1 VIRDDLVEEVRL
13 RSDIVELVGEHV
25 PLKRAGKDYRGL
37 CPFHKEKTP
46 SFYVVPAKGFYKC
59 FGCGESGDIFSFLMR
74 QVGLDFPGAV
84 RAVAD
89 RVGVEIPDRDEA
101 ARGPDPYAPFFEA
114 LSFAAEFYAGRLA
127 DPTVGAEARAYLEG
141 RGVGAAAVARFGLG
155 YAPDAWRALR
165 EAARAHGIDD
175 ERLLEAGLIKTSER
189 SEEPFDRLRHRLVF
203 PIVDVRGRVIG
214 FGGRALGA
222 DDGPKYLNSP
232 ETPVYHKSRE
242 LYGLHWART
251 AIRRAGEALVVEGFM
266 DFLTLAAAG
275 IEHVVAPLGTS
286 LTEQQASV
294 LARYTDRVLLL
305 YDSDAAGQR
314 ATFRSGDLLLAAG
327 VHPLVVTL
335 PAGEDP
341 DSVVRTGGVD
351 ALTPYLKGATDLLDR
366 KIEILAD
373 HGLLEDI
380 DGLRTAVDK
389 LLPTLR
395 AVRDPALRD
404 LYVARVAGR
413 TGVRASTIDREIS
426 GAARSRQAPP
436 RPPTSA
442 PSADAS
448 GPVRESTLL
457 LLRLPDARLREP
469 ARESVEP
476 ALFRDPV
483 LREIYTAVLAL
494 PASASKGAASGGDSA
509 AASEEG
515 SGAPG
520 RDAKAT
526 AVPEPPEGLSAAARR
541 QWNDLARDPLE
552 LSHGDAMF
560 ADTVRDLR
568 AEALNR
574 ELDEVMEAMRV
585 AGMEGDE
592 EKELALY
599 RRRAA
604 LTASQQ
610 ELLASPVERHY
621 AKHRRRAR

>member
-1 VIRDDLVEEVRL
+1 MIRDELVEEVRL

-59 FGCGESGDIFSFLMR
+59 FGCGESGDIFSFLM
-74 QVGLDFPGAV
+74 QHVGLDFPAAV

-89 RVGVEIPDRDEA
+89 RVGVDIPDRDES
-101 ARGPDPYAPFFEA
+101 ARGPDPHAPLLEA
-114 LSFAAEFYAGRLA
+114 LSFAAEYYADRLA
-127 DPTVGAEARAYLEG
+127 DPSAGADARAYLER
-141 RGVGAAAVARFGLG
+141 RGVDAPAVERFRIG

-165 EAARAHGIDD
+165 EAARTHGIEDQV
-175 ERLLEAGLIKTSER
+175 LLEAGLIKTSER
-189 SEEPFDRLRHRLVF
+189 SEEPFDRLRNRLVF
-203 PIVDVRGRVIG
+203 PILDVRGRVIG
-214 FGGRALGA
+214 FGGRALGV
-222 DDGPKYLNSP
+222 DDAPKYLNSP

-251 AIRRAGEALVVEGFM
+251 AIRRAGEALVVEGYM
-266 DFLTLAAAG
+266 DFVALAAAG
-275 IEHVVAPLGTS
+275 LEHAVAPLGTS
-286 LTEQQASV
+286 LTGEQASL
-294 LARYTDRVLLL
+294 LARYTDRALLL

-314 ATFRSGDLLLAAG
+314 ATFRSGDVLLAAG

-335 PAGEDP
+335 PPGEDP
-341 DSVVRTGGVD
+341 DSLVRTGGVD
-351 ALTPYLKGATDLLDR
+351 ALTPYLRGAIDLLDR

-404 LYVARVAGR
+404 LYVARVADR
-413 TGVRASTIDREIS
+413 TGVRASTIDREIAGS
-426 GAARSRQAPP
+426 SRSRERGAPPPP
-436 RPPTSA
+436 RPVPA
-442 PSADAS
+442 PDAS
-448 GPVRESTLL
+448 GPVRESTLVL
-457 LLRLPDARLREP
+457 LLMRDPRLRER
-469 ARESVEP
+469 ARDAVEP

-483 LREIYTAVLAL
+483 LRELYAAL
-494 PASASKGAASGGDSA
+494 LDMPGGGAEPDAQPASDSLDV
-509 AASEEG
+509 
-515 SGAPG
+515 PG
-520 RDAKAT
+520 
-526 AVPEPPEGLSAAARR
+526 PPDGLSAEARR
-541 QWNDLARDPLE
+541 QWAVLATDPQE
-552 LSHGDAMF
+552 VAHGDAMF

-585 AGMEGDE
+585 AGLEGDDA
-592 EKELALY
+592 KELELY

-604 LTASQQ
+604 LTARQQ

-621 AKHRRRAR
+621 AKHRRRTR

>member
-13 RSDIVELVGEHV
+13 RSDIVDLVGEHV

-59 FGCGESGDIFSFLMR
+59 FGCGESGDIFSFLM
-74 QVGLDFPGAV
+74 QHVGLDFPAAV

-89 RVGVEIPDRDEA
+89 RVGVDIPDRDDA
-101 ARGPDPYAPFFEA
+101 ARGPDPHAPLLEA
-114 LSFAAEFYAGRLA
+114 LSFAAEYYEERLA
-127 DPTVGAEARAYLEG
+127 DPAAGADARAYLER
-141 RGVGAAAVARFGLG
+141 RGVDDRAVERFRLG
-155 YAPDAWRALR
+155 CAPDAWRALR
-165 EAARAHGIDD
+165 EAARTHGIED
-175 ERLLEAGLIKTSER
+175 EVLLEAGLIKTSER
-189 SEEPFDRLRHRLVF
+189 SEEPFDRLRNRLVF
-203 PIVDVRGRVIG
+203 PILDVRGRVIG

-222 DDGPKYLNSP
+222 DDAPKYLNSP

-251 AIRRAGEALVVEGFM
+251 AIRRAGEALVVEGYM
-266 DFLTLAAAG
+266 DFVALAAAG
-275 IEHVVAPLGTS
+275 LDHVVAPLGTS
-286 LTEQQASV
+286 LTGEQASL

-314 ATFRSGDLLLAAG
+314 ATFRSGDVLLAAG

-341 DSVVRTGGVD
+341 DSLVRTGGVD
-351 ALTPYLKGATDLLDR
+351 ALTPYLRGAIDLLDR

-404 LYVARVAGR
+404 LYVARVADR
-413 TGVRASTIDREIS
+413 TGVRASTIDREIAGS
-426 GAARSRQAPP
+426 LRSRERAAPPPP
-436 RPPTSA
+436 RPTPA
-442 PSADAS
+442 PDAS
-448 GPVRESTLL
+448 GPVRESTLVL
-457 LLRLPDARLREP
+457 LLMRDPRLRQR
-469 ARESVEP
+469 ARDAVEP

-483 LREIYTAVLAL
+483 LRELYAAL
-494 PASASKGAASGGDSA
+494 LDMPGAGAEQEAASD
-509 AASEEG
+509 
-515 SGAPG
+515 AP
-520 RDAKAT
+520 
-526 AVPEPPEGLSAAARR
+526 AVPGPPDGLSAEARR
-541 QWNDLARDPLE
+541 QWAVLATDPQE
-552 LSHGDAMF
+552 VAHGDAMF

-585 AGMEGDE
+585 AGLEGDDAR
-592 EKELALY
+592 ELELY

-604 LTASQQ
+604 LTARQQ

-621 AKHRRRAR
+621 AKHRRRTR

>member
-1 VIRDDLVEEVRL
+1 MIRDDLVEEVRL

-59 FGCGESGDIFSFLMR
+59 FGCGESGDIFSFLM
-74 QVGLDFPGAV
+74 QHVGLDFPAAV

-89 RVGVEIPDRDEA
+89 RVGVDIPDRDDA
-101 ARGPDPYAPFFEA
+101 ARGPDPHAPLLEA
-114 LSFAAEFYAGRLA
+114 LSFAAEYYAGRLA
-127 DPTVGAEARAYLEG
+127 DPAAGADARAYLER
-141 RGVGAAAVARFGLG
+141 RGIDAPAVERFRLG

-165 EAARAHGIDD
+165 EAARTHGIED
-175 ERLLEAGLIKTSER
+175 EVLLEAGLIKTSER
-189 SEEPFDRLRHRLVF
+189 SEEPFDRLRNRLVF
-203 PIVDVRGRVIG
+203 PILDVRGRVIG

-222 DDGPKYLNSP
+222 EDAPKYLNSP

-251 AIRRAGEALVVEGFM
+251 AIRRAGEALVVEGYM
-266 DFLTLAAAG
+266 DFVALAAAG
-275 IEHVVAPLGTS
+275 LDHAVAPLGTS
-286 LTEQQASV
+286 LTGEQASL
-294 LARYTDRVLLL
+294 LARYTDRALLL

-314 ATFRSGDLLLAAG
+314 ATFRSGDVLLAAG

-335 PAGEDP
+335 PPGEDP
-341 DSVVRTGGVD
+341 DSLVRTGGVE
-351 ALTPYLKGATDLLDR
+351 ALTPYLRGAIDLLDR

-404 LYVARVAGR
+404 LYVARVADR
-413 TGVRASTIDREIS
+413 TGVRASTIDAEIAGS
-426 GAARSRQAPP
+426 SRSHERAAPP
-436 RPPTSA
+436 PPRTTPA
-442 PSADAS
+442 ADAS
-448 GPVRESTLL
+448 GPVRESTLVL
-457 LLRLPDARLREP
+457 LLMRDPRLRER
-469 ARESVEP
+469 AREAVEP

-483 LREIYTAVLAL
+483 LRELYAALLAM
-494 PASASKGAASGGDSA
+494 PGAGAEPDAQAASDSPDV
-509 AASEEG
+509 
-515 SGAPG
+515 PG
-520 RDAKAT
+520 
-526 AVPEPPEGLSAAARR
+526 PPEGLSAEARR
-541 QWNDLARDPLE
+541 QWAVLATDPQE
-552 LSHGDAMF
+552 LAHGDAMF

-585 AGMEGDE
+585 AGLEGDDAR
-592 EKELALY
+592 ELELY

-604 LTASQQ
+604 LTARQQ

-621 AKHRRRAR
+621 AKHRRRTR